1 MKFTGDRPWQGA
13 RVKSSSPVLGKN
25 GPDFPPLGGE
35 TPLLMS
41 VLSVSALAGGSP
53 APKLSVRSLRR
64 SRPCLNHKLYEVVCV
79 GAVERDQ
86 ASSFLEAIALVGQE
100 RKAALFHVKRL
111 ERGGGLRPTWFV
123 VSGGCVVAG
132 IPCHPSGPSPTLP
145 LLKGCA
151 RKDAYELGF

>member
-41 VLSVSALAGGSP
+41 VLSVSALAGSSP

-86 ASSFLEAIALVGQE
+86 AGSFELPGSDSARRTRKKSSSFPRETSGERRGLEADVVRSFWWLRSGWHS
-100 RKAALFHVKRL
+100 LSS
-111 ERGGGLRPTWFV
+111 LRPIADASV
-123 VSGGCVVAG
+123 V
-132 IPCHPSGPSPTLP
+132 
-145 LLKGCA
+145 KGLCT
-151 RKDAYELGF
+151 